1 MISRRTFL
9 RHAGALAT
17 LPMVM
22 SAPARAAAARS
33 RVVVVGGGYGGA
45 TVAKYLRMW
54 SDGAV
59 DVMLV
64 EASPAFVSCPL
75 SNLVLGGSKTIDD
88 VTVPYDNLERR
99 HGVRVVHDTATAVD
113 VERRQVRLANGSPL
127 SYDRLV
133 LSAGIDFLWSEIPSL
148 DSDDARSR
156 IPHAW
161 KAGPQTV
168 ALRRQ
173 LESMP
178 DGGIFAI
185 TIPVAPFRCPP
196 GPYERACQVAWYFR
210 RAKPK
215 SKILVLDANP
225 EITSKPTLFKRA
237 FAEEYKGII
246 EYRANVTLTDVDVAT
261 RTAKFELDDPVKADV
276 LNVIPPQSAG
286 AIARNAGVIT
296 ANDRWCEVDFLTME
310 SIKVKGIH
318 VLGDSIQ
325 IAPNMPKSGHMANQ
339 QAKVCAAA
347 VLALLSGQAVDP
359 APVMNN
365 TCYSFITDR
374 DAAHVASVHQYDAA
388 AKTMMPVQGAGGL
401 SAAASPEEGRYG
413 LAWARSIWADML
425 S

>member
-1 MISRRTFL
+1 MSRRTFL

>member
-1 MISRRTFL
+1 
-9 RHAGALAT
+9 
-17 LPMVM
+17 
-22 SAPARAAAARS
+22 
-33 RVVVVGGGYGGA
+33 
-45 TVAKYLRMW
+45 
-54 SDGAV
+54 
-59 DVMLV
+59 
-64 EASPAFVSCPL
+64 
-75 SNLVLGGSKTIDD
+75 
-88 VTVPYDNLERR
+88 
-99 HGVRVVHDTATAVD
+99 
-113 VERRQVRLANGSPL
+113 VRLANGSPL

-246 EYRANVTLTDVDVAT
+246 EYRANVT
-261 RTAKFELDDPVKADV
+261 
-276 LNVIPPQSAG
+276 
-286 AIARNAGVIT
+286 
-296 ANDRWCEVDFLTME
+296 
-310 SIKVKGIH
+310 
-318 VLGDSIQ
+318 
-325 IAPNMPKSGHMANQ
+325 
-339 QAKVCAAA
+339 
-347 VLALLSGQAVDP
+347 
-359 APVMNN
+359 
-365 TCYSFITDR
+365 
-374 DAAHVASVHQYDAA
+374 
-388 AKTMMPVQGAGGL
+388 
-401 SAAASPEEGRYG
+401 
-413 LAWARSIWADML
+413 
-425 S
+425 